1 MKKMWIYWVLAFIL
15 TIGAAIYQRMTGPT
29 HPRRISTEINGE
41 TYKFHLPRSQ
51 GGQKDCKVTIE
62 VPDESVSAK
71 IYYRRYPTNEA
82 WTEEFMVRKG
92 KSLTAWLP
100 NQPPAGKL
108 EYYVELISNGTTTFV
123 AKEQPVK
130 IRYKGAVPAYI
141 LIPHILFMFAAML
154 LSNLALILAIA
165 RSPKVVLYTKI
176 TFVCLFIGGM
186 ILGPVVQKFAF
197 GEYWTGVPFGFD
209 LTDNKT
215 LIGVLFWGLALAGN
229 FKKPR
234 YYLVILA
241 ALVLLAVYSI
251 PHSAMGSE
259 LNYETGK
266 VVTGYIQL
274 FL

>member
-1 MKKMWIYWVLAFIL
+1 
-15 TIGAAIYQRMTGPT
+15 
-29 HPRRISTEINGE
+29 
-41 TYKFHLPRSQ
+41 
-51 GGQKDCKVTIE
+51 
-62 VPDESVSAK
+62 
-71 IYYRRYPTNEA
+71 
-82 WTEEFMVRKG
+82 
-92 KSLTAWLP
+92 
-100 NQPPAGKL
+100 
-108 EYYVELISNGTTTFV
+108 
-123 AKEQPVK
+123 
-130 IRYKGAVPAYI
+130 
-141 LIPHILFMFAAML
+141 
-154 LSNLALILAIA
+154 
-165 RSPKVVLYTKI
+165 LYTKI

-274 FL
+274 FF

>member
-1 MKKMWIYWVLAFIL
+1 MKKIWIYWVLAFVL
-15 TIGAAIYQRMTGPT
+15 TIGAAIYQRLTGPT
-29 HPRRISTEINGE
+29 HPRRISTEINGK
-41 TYKFHLPRSQ
+41 TYNFHLPRSQ
-51 GGQKDCKVTIE
+51 GGQKDCKVAIDI
-62 VPDESVSAK
+62 PDESVSAK
-71 IYYRRYPTNEA
+71 IFYRHYPTNED
-82 WTEEFMVRKG
+82 WKEEFMVRKDN
-92 KSLTAWLP
+92 SLSAWLP

-108 EYYVELISNGTTTFV
+108 EYYIQLISNDNIKFV
-123 AKEQPVK
+123 AKEQPVI

-176 TFVCLFIGGM
+176 TFACLFIGGM

-197 GEYWTGVPFGFD
+197 GELWTGVPFGFD

-215 LIGVLFWGLALAGN
+215 LIGVLFWGLALIGN
-229 FKKPR
+229 LKKPR

-274 FL
+274 LF